1 MITGKSKYSG
11 KKEEKD
17 KAILREEKDKAILRE
32 EEEKKQIDPRR
43 VKVIT
48 K

>member
-1 MITGKSKYSG
+1 MITGKSKYSD

-17 KAILREEKDKAILRE
+17 KAILREEEDKAILRE
-32 EEEKKQIDPRR
+32 EEKRQIDLRR